1 LGTPKANHYSDFTSL
16 PFSGILSSQ
25 IKKEDGTYTESHS
38 RIFKHVKSLLPEEFL
53 RHYSHETAVP
63 GNEKEKNDDKEKDK
77 KHKHHKDHHHKDKKH
92 DKHDKHHQRSSH
104 EEENDC
110 NGIVDFFVHCLQ
122 LVPKKRKEIS
132 FLLEMNLFQK
142 KTSAFEQ
149 FCQVMHCFPLCSC
162 FEMFFRQSFCP
173 FLTNITN
180 YRMEKLLVFPSCL
193 LK

>member
-1 LGTPKANHYSDFTSL
+1 LGTPKANHYNDFTSL
-16 PFSGILSSQ
+16 PFSGILNSQ

-53 RHYSHETAVP
+53 RHYSHDTAVP
-63 GNEKEKNDDKEKDK
+63 GNDKEKNDDKEKDK
-77 KHKHHKDHHHKDKKH
+77 KLKHHKDHKDKKH
-92 DKHDKHHQRSSH
+92 DKHDKHHRTSH

-122 LVPKKRKEIS
+122 LVPRKRKEIS

-149 FCQVMHCFPLCSC
+149 FCQVMHCFPLYSC
-162 FEMFFRQSFCP
+162 FNT
-173 FLTNITN
+173 FLG
-180 YRMEKLLVFPSCL
+180 KVFDLSSQILRIIGWKSYLSSHPGS
-193 LK
+193 